1 MKIRDAR
8 TSDAPEI
15 LEIYRPHIEKSAVS
29 FELTVP
35 SIREI
40 ESRIGEYSKLG
51 WLVAEG
57 GDGRIGGYAYA
68 CKHRTREAYQW
79 CCEVSVYVAP
89 EFLRKG
95 LGKTLY
101 LSLFERLR
109 ERGYVNAYAGIT
121 LPNPQSVGFHEA
133 LGFTL
138 IGRYPKIGYK
148 LGEWRDVGW
157 WGLTL
162 QPHPKTPAPVRS
174 QA

>member
-1 MKIRDAR
+1 
-8 TSDAPEI
+8 
-15 LEIYRPHIEKSAVS
+15 
-29 FELTVP
+29 
-35 SIREI
+35 
-40 ESRIGEYSKLG
+40 
-51 WLVAEG
+51 VAEG